1 MQCKDKIFLHKTS
14 YILGFTQPHRG
25 FLFSFNFLTSDIF
38 SGSVVPNVSGRAK
51 AKAPPRREEP
61 PSINIGSCF

>member
-14 YILGFTQPHRG
+14 YILGFTQPQRG

-38 SGSVVPNVSGRAK
+38 SGSVVPNVSGRAN
-51 AKAPPRREEP
+51 AKAPPSREEP